1 MLLATVLVF
10 CSISMLV
17 VGFGMLLVR
26 QQSRSVDKLMMA
38 RVSAVLAAEGA
49 GSEELSILKDSTL
62 SGIGPLQRLLLR
74 FRAGGKMKRLL
85 EQADLKMK
93 TGTLA
98 LLIAVCGVAGFLAC
112 LGFRLGMLL
121 SLGPQLGVVLSMG
134 VGVLAAFIPILIV
147 MRIRTKRF
155 RRFEAQFPDAIDLL
169 ARAIRAGHAFNTG
182 IKMIAD
188 EMPDPAGKEFQRVF
202 EEQNY
207 GLPMKTALL
216 NLLERVSLLD
226 LKLFVV
232 AVLIQRQSGGNL
244 AELLGKIS
252 HMIRE
257 RFRIFRQLKVHTAQA
272 KLTGIILMCLPPVM
286 FLITLFLNYEYMKI
300 IFEDPRGTWLLVSA
314 GVLQLIGL
322 LWIRKIV
329 NIEV

>member
-10 CSISMLV
+10 CSTSMLV
-17 VGFGMLLVR
+17 VGIGMLMVR

-38 RVSAVLAAEGA
+38 RVSAVLAAQGA
-49 GSEELSILKDSTL
+49 GEEELSILKDSTL

-85 EQADLKMK
+85 EQADVKMK

-98 LLIAVCGVAGFLAC
+98 LLIAVCGVAGLLVC
-112 LGFRLGMLL
+112 LGFRLGTR
-121 SLGPQLGVVLSMG
+121 LGLNIQLGVLVAIG
-134 VGVLAAFIPILIV
+134 VGVLAGFLPILVV

-155 RRFEAQFPDAIDLL
+155 GRFEEQFPDAIDLL

-188 EMPDPAGKEFQRVF
+188 EMPDPVAKEFQRVF

-216 NLLERVSLLD
+216 NLLERVNLMD

-252 HMIRE
+252 HTIRE
-257 RFRIFRQLKVHTAQA
+257 RFRIYRQLKVHTAQA
-272 KLTGIILMCLPPVM
+272 RLTCIILLCLPPAM
-286 FLITLFLNYEYMKI
+286 LLITFYMNYEYMKI
-300 IFEDPRGTWLLVSA
+300 IVEDPRGFWMGVSA
-314 GVLQLIGL
+314 LVMWVIGL
-322 LWIRKIV
+322 LWMRKII

>member
-10 CSISMLV
+10 CSTSMLV
-17 VGFGMLLVR
+17 VGLGMLLVR

-49 GSEELSILKDSTL
+49 GAEELSILKDSTL

-74 FRAGGKMKRLL
+74 FKAGGKMKRLL
-85 EQADLKMK
+85 EQADVKMK

-98 LLIAVCGVAGFLAC
+98 LLIAVCGVAGSLAC
-112 LGFRLGMLL
+112 LGFRLG
-121 SLGPQLGVVLSMG
+121 VLVAMG
-134 VGVLAAFIPILIV
+134 VGVLAASLPILVV

-155 RRFEAQFPDAIDLL
+155 RRFEEQFPDAIDLL

-188 EMPDPAGKEFQRVF
+188 EMPDPVAKEFQRVF

-207 GLPMKTALL
+207 GLPLKTALL
-216 NLLERVSLLD
+216 NLLERVNLLD

-252 HMIRE
+252 YTIRE
-257 RFRIFRQLKVHTAQA
+257 RFRIYRQLKVHTAQA
-272 KLTGIILMCLPPVM
+272 RLTCIILLCLPPAM
-286 FLITLFLNYEYMKI
+286 LLITLYMNYEYMKI
-300 IFEDPRGTWLLVSA
+300 ILQAPWNFRLGGSALVMWC
-314 GVLQLIGL
+314 IGL
-322 LWIRKIV
+322 LWMRKII

>member
-1 MLLATVLVF
+1 MLLPIFLVF
-10 CSISMLV
+10 FATSLMVIGVSL
-17 VGFGMLLVR
+17 LLVR
-26 QQSRSVDKLMMA
+26 QQSRSVDKLMTA
-38 RVSAVLAAEGA
+38 RVSAVLAAAGA
-49 GSEELSILKDSTL
+49 GEEELSILKDSTL

-74 FRAGGKMKRLL
+74 FRAGGKLKRLL

-98 LLIAVCGVAGFLAC
+98 LLIAVSAVAGFLGA
-112 LGFRLGMLL
+112 LGFRLGVLL
-121 SLGPQLGVVLSMG
+121 AMVIGVAMAL
-134 VGVLAAFIPILIV
+134 LPILV
-147 MRIRTKRF
+147 VVRIRNKRF
-155 RRFEAQFPDAIDLL
+155 RRFEALFPDAIDLL

-188 EMPDPAGKEFQRVF
+188 EMPDPVGKEFQRVF

-207 GLPMKTALL
+207 GLPMKSALM
-216 NLLERVSLLD
+216 NLLDRIALLD

-252 HMIRE
+252 TTIRE
-257 RFRIFRQLKVHTAQA
+257 RFRIWRQLKVHTAQA

-286 FLITLFLNYEYMKI
+286 GGITLTLNYEYMKI
-300 IFEDPRGTWLLVSA
+300 IFNDPWGIRLLIAAAVM
-314 GVLQLIGL
+314 QLVGL

>member
-1 MLLATVLVF
+1 MLVAVFLVF
-10 CSISMLV
+10 CSTSLMV
-17 VGFGMLLVR
+17 VGVGMFFVR
-26 QQSRSVDKLMMA
+26 QPSRSVDKLMMA
-38 RVSAVLAAEGA
+38 RMSAVLAASGA
-49 GSEELSILKDSTL
+49 GDEELSILKDSTL
-62 SGIGPLQRLLLR
+62 SGIGPLQRVLLR
-74 FRAGGKMKRLL
+74 FRAGGKLKRLL

-93 TGTLA
+93 TGTLV
-98 LLIAVCGVAGFLAC
+98 LLIACAGVAGFLLP
-112 LGFRLGMLL
+112 LGFHQGILIA
-121 SLGPQLGVVLSMG
+121 
-134 VGVLAAFIPILIV
+134 LAAAVLGGFLPVLVV

-169 ARAIRAGHAFNTG
+169 SRAIRAGHAFNTG

-188 EMPDPAGKEFQRVF
+188 EMPDPVAKEFQKVF

-207 GLPMKTALL
+207 GLPLKTALL
-216 NLLERVSLLD
+216 NLLERIALLD

-252 HMIRE
+252 QTIRE

-286 FLITLFLNYEYMKI
+286 GAITLALNYEYMKI
-300 IFEDPRGTWLLVSA
+300 IFQDPWGIRLLIA
-314 GVLQLIGL
+314 AAVLQLMGL
-322 LWIRKIV
+322 IWIRKIV

>member
-1 MLLATVLVF
+1 
-10 CSISMLV
+10 
-17 VGFGMLLVR
+17 
-26 QQSRSVDKLMMA
+26 
-38 RVSAVLAAEGA
+38 
-49 GSEELSILKDSTL
+49 
-62 SGIGPLQRLLLR
+62 
-74 FRAGGKMKRLL
+74 
-85 EQADLKMK
+85 MK

-121 SLGPQLGVVLSMG
+121 GLGPQLGALLSMG
-134 VGVLAAFIPILIV
+134 VGVLAAFLPILVV
-147 MRIRTKRF
+147 MRIRTKRL

-188 EMPDPAGKEFQRVF
+188 EMPDPVSREFQRVF

-252 HMIRE
+252 HTIRE

-272 KLTGIILMCLPPVM
+272 KLTGIILMLLPPVM
-286 FLITLFLNYEYMKI
+286 FFITLFLNYEYMKI
-300 IFEDPRGTWLLVSA
+300 IFEDPRGFWLLVSA
-314 GVLQLIGL
+314 AVLQLIGL

>member
-1 MLLATVLVF
+1 MLLTLLLIF
-10 CSISMLV
+10 CSTALLV
-17 VGFGMLLVR
+17 LGLGMLTLR
-26 QQSRSVDKLMMA
+26 QQSRSVDRLMSARMA
-38 RVSAVLAAEGA
+38 AVLAAEGA
-49 GSEELSILKDSTL
+49 GDEELSILKDSTL

-74 FRAGGKMKRLL
+74 FRVGGKLKRLL

-93 TGTLA
+93 TGTLV
-98 LLIAVCGVAGFLAC
+98 LLMGLCCVAGFLAC
-112 LGFRLGMLL
+112 LGFRLGALL
-121 SLGPQLGVVLSMG
+121 AIG
-134 VGVLAAFIPILIV
+134 VGVLCAFLPVLAV
-147 MRIRTKRF
+147 VRIRNRRF

-169 ARAIRAGHAFNTG
+169 SRAIRAGHAFNTG

-188 EMPDPAGKEFQRVF
+188 EMAEPVGKEFQRVF

-207 GLPMKTALL
+207 GLPMKSALL
-216 NLLERVSLLD
+216 NLLERVNLLD

-252 HMIRE
+252 QTIRE

-286 FLITLFLNYEYMKI
+286 FGITLAMNYEYMKI
-300 IFEDPRGTWLLVSA
+300 IFQDPWGIRI
-314 GVLQLIGL
+314 LIAAAVMQVTGL

>member
-1 MLLATVLVF
+1 MLLAVLLVF
-10 CSISMLV
+10 CSTTLMV
-17 VGFGMLLVR
+17 VGLGMFFIR

-38 RVSAVLAAEGA
+38 RMSAVLAASGA
-49 GSEELSILKDSTL
+49 GEEELSILKDSTL
-62 SGIGPLQRLLLR
+62 SGIGPLQRALLR
-74 FRAGGKMKRLL
+74 FRAGGKLKRLL

-93 TGTLA
+93 TGTLV
-98 LLIAVCGVAGFLAC
+98 LLIACCGVACFLLA
-112 LGFRLGMLL
+112 LGFRLG
-121 SLGPQLGVVLSMG
+121 VL
-134 VGVLAAFIPILIV
+134 VALAAAAVGGCLPVLIV
-147 MRIRTKRF
+147 MRLRTKRF

-169 ARAIRAGHAFNTG
+169 SRAIRAGHAFNTG

-188 EMPDPAGKEFQRVF
+188 ESPDPMAKEFQKVF

-207 GLPMKTALL
+207 GLPLKTALL
-216 NLLERVSLLD
+216 NLLERIQLLD

-244 AELLGKIS
+244 AELLSKIS
-252 HMIRE
+252 TTIRE

-286 FLITLFLNYEYMKI
+286 GAITLALNYEYMKI
-300 IFEDPRGTWLLVSA
+300 IFQDPWGIRLLIA
-314 GVLQLIGL
+314 AAVLQVTGL

>member
-10 CSISMLV
+10 CSTSMLV
-17 VGFGMLLVR
+17 VGIGMLLVR

-38 RVSAVLAAEGA
+38 RMSAVLAAEGA
-49 GSEELSILKDSTL
+49 GAEELSILKDSTL

-74 FRAGGKMKRLL
+74 FKAGGKMKRLL
-85 EQADLKMK
+85 EQADVKMK

-98 LLIAVCGVAGFLAC
+98 LLIALCGVAGFLAC
-112 LGFRLGMLL
+112 LGFRLG
-121 SLGPQLGVVLSMG
+121 VLVAMG
-134 VGVLAAFIPILIV
+134 VGVLAASLPILVV

-155 RRFEAQFPDAIDLL
+155 RRFEELFPDAIDLL

-188 EMPDPAGKEFQRVF
+188 EMPDPVAKEFQRVF

-207 GLPMKTALL
+207 GLPLKTALL
-216 NLLERVSLLD
+216 NLLERVNLLD

-252 HMIRE
+252 YTIRE
-257 RFRIFRQLKVHTAQA
+257 RFRIYRQLKVHTAQA
-272 KLTGIILMCLPPVM
+272 RLTCIILLCLPPAM
-286 FLITLFLNYEYMKI
+286 LLITLYMNYEYMKI
-300 IFEDPRGTWLLVSA
+300 ILQAPWNFRLGGSALVMWC
-314 GVLQLIGL
+314 IGL
-322 LWIRKIV
+322 LWMRKII

>member
-1 MLLATVLVF
+1 MLLPIFLVF
-10 CSISMLV
+10 FATSLMVIGVSLM
-17 VGFGMLLVR
+17 LVR
-26 QQSRSVDKLMMA
+26 QQSRSVDKLMTA
-38 RVSAVLAAEGA
+38 RVSAVLAAAGA
-49 GSEELSILKDSTL
+49 GEEELSILKDSTL

-93 TGTLA
+93 TGTFA
-98 LLIAVCGVAGFLAC
+98 LLIAVAAVAGFLGS
-112 LGFRLGMLL
+112 LGF
-121 SLGPQLGVVLSMG
+121 QLGVLLAMPIGVAMGFLPVL
-134 VGVLAAFIPILIV
+134 VVI
-147 MRIRTKRF
+147 RIRNRRF
-155 RRFEAQFPDAIDLL
+155 RRFEALFPDAIDLL

-188 EMPDPAGKEFQRVF
+188 EMPDPVGKEFQRVF

-207 GLPMKTALL
+207 GLPMKSALM
-216 NLLERVSLLD
+216 NLLDRVALLD

-252 HMIRE
+252 TTIRE
-257 RFRIFRQLKVHTAQA
+257 RFRIWRQLKVHTAQA

-286 FLITLFLNYEYMKI
+286 GAITLALNYEYMKI
-300 IFEDPRGTWLLVSA
+300 IFNDPWGIRLLIA
-314 GVLQLIGL
+314 AAVLQLVGL

>member
-1 MLLATVLVF
+1 MLLAILLVF
-10 CSISMLV
+10 CSTTMMV
-17 VGFGMLLVR
+17 VGLAMLLVR
-26 QQSRSVDKLMMA
+26 QPSRSVDKLMMA
-38 RVSAVLAAEGA
+38 RTSAVLASAGA
-49 GSEELSILKDSTL
+49 GEEELSILKDSTL

-74 FRAGGKMKRLL
+74 FRAGGKLARLL
-85 EQADLKMK
+85 EQADVKMK
-93 TGTLA
+93 TGTVV
-98 LLIAVCGVAGFLAC
+98 LLIALCSVAGFLLC
-112 LGFRLGMLL
+112 LGFHLGILL
-121 SLGPQLGVVLSMG
+121 AIA
-134 VGVLAAFIPILIV
+134 VGVLAGFLPILVI

-155 RRFEAQFPDAIDLL
+155 ARFEAQFPDAIDLL
-169 ARAIRAGHAFNTG
+169 SRAIRAGHAFNTG

-188 EMPDPAGKEFQRVF
+188 EMPDPVGKEFQRVF

-207 GLPMKTALL
+207 GLPMKTALM
-216 NLLERVSLLD
+216 NLLERVNLLD

-244 AELLGKIS
+244 AELLAKIA
-252 HMIRE
+252 HTIRE

-286 FLITLFLNYEYMKI
+286 GAITLALNYEYMKI
-300 IFEDPRGTWLLVSA
+300 IFQDPWGIRLLIAAAVMQ
-314 GVLQLIGL
+314 VTGL